1 MGHWDR
7 PRGQKHTVTSSFNL
21 SLLPPEGNDL
31 HLALLS
37 PPKLPLHSGKSSQH
51 GPFSLASGPVCLS
64 TWLSSP
70 ELSTGTVDRSVPW
83 PPRLRTVPCP
93 LTLDARHPHSHVL
106 PWPSGI
112 NPRDPTSDLEAGHS
126 LVYTPG
132 VHCALRDLSLSLQNP
147 LKLLQPLTDSTP
159 TFLAEYLDMVY
170 RQIGAKTWVPLL
182 PLLHTPA
189 MSNEGQTHWD
199 QLSPR

>member
-1 MGHWDR
+1 MFGK
-7 PRGQKHTVTSSFNL
+7 GQLGECQVEELCGAVT
-21 SLLPPEGNDL
+21 LLPPEGNDL

-51 GPFSLASGPVCLS
+51 RPLSLASGPVCLS

-70 ELSTGTVDRSVPW
+70 EPSTGTIDRSVPW

-112 NPRDPTSDLEAGHS
+112 NPRDPTSDLEAGHTFCPHLRCPLCPQG
-126 LVYTPG
+126 LVLVFTKSSET
-132 VHCALRDLSLSLQNP
+132 A
-147 LKLLQPLTDSTP
+147 
-159 TFLAEYLDMVY
+159 
-170 RQIGAKTWVPLL
+170 
-182 PLLHTPA
+182 PA
-189 MSNEGQTHWD
+189 PD
-199 QLSPR
+199 